1 MIHEHRPISNDP
13 RPHGFLEAAA
23 RYRMHPLTVITL
35 FGVDHALAALEIS
48 SLGLFA
54 VVSVFVG
61 CVLVLPITLIQ
72 RRECGQSW
80 EVAAAVGVIVSVLI
94 AIPTPIGSYIG
105 GFFAAAP
112 LLFKKPPTDRGTIDT
127 DGEER

>member
-1 MIHEHRPISNDP
+1 MFNDHHRAPTP
-13 RPHGFLEAAA
+13 HRPHGFIEAAT
-23 RYRMHPLTVITL
+23 RYRMHPLTVLTL

-54 VVSVFVG
+54 VISVFVG
-61 CVLVLPITLIQ
+61 CVLVVPITLIQ
-72 RRECGQSW
+72 RREYGQSW
-80 EVAAAVGVIVSVLI
+80 EVAAAVGVIAAVLI

-112 LLFKKPPTDRGTIDT
+112 LLFKKPPTDGGSIDT
-127 DGEER
+127 HGEER